1 MASDT
6 RYFNKLS
13 SILGKESF
21 CYRQSQDMLVS
32 IALLWCNSH
41 TLCVFVTDGQS
52 IATRLAKQIS
62 STIDCLKRA
71 VARYNSHPADECEGK
86 LYQLPQ
92 TLKWKDVID
101 SEGLLA
107 VDLGALPG
115 STIEDCLLTRGI
127 RAYHMKRRAEEE
139 TAIAVNDNMRC
150 AAQIYSVEHSQ
161 IQSHI
166 DRLKVVRTQYIN
178 GCLNLL
184 NHRLF
189 LCDCTLKL
197 YSQTFSPYFS
207 FSYPTCSFISSLYQ
221 SVGRRSM

>member
-71 VARYNSHPADECEGK
+71 VARYNSHPADEFEGK

-92 TLKWKDVID
+92 TLNWKDVLIQ
-101 SEGLLA
+101 
-107 VDLGALPG
+107 
-115 STIEDCLLTRGI
+115 
-127 RAYHMKRRAEEE
+127 RA
-139 TAIAVNDNMRC
+139 
-150 AAQIYSVEHSQ
+150 
-161 IQSHI
+161 
-166 DRLKVVRTQYIN
+166 
-178 GCLNLL
+178 
-184 NHRLF
+184 F
-189 LCDCTLKL
+189 
-197 YSQTFSPYFS
+197 
-207 FSYPTCSFISSLYQ
+207 
-221 SVGRRSM
+221 